1 MGTLPIAA
9 LCLSLFGPPEVDP
22 GETTNDPD
30 AVGRGEAEPAPPGYE
45 SPQAEPEARSAAKS
59 RRASRRRRGESPTTR
74 RFSVGLGA
82 VGFQVPTLRNPGT
95 PIDRRFTGPSMSM
108 VGLAL
113 FGRYAPVDAIALDL
127 SIRSGGVRFRTEDEV
142 PNVTA
147 YDMIVGDVGV
157 ILFFLRGPIGRLGV
171 DAGVGGI
178 AHLARYDINE
188 RDSSQLWGSF
198 AIRAGVDVE
207 LTARRVAFVV
217 NVRGYGIVSTPDV
230 VRSRGPLF
238 ETKAQPAL
246 APSPRLQTAISGS
259 LGLAY
264 RF

>member
-1 MGTLPIAA
+1 MGPLPIAA
-9 LCLSLFGPPEVDP
+9 LCLSLFGPPGGDP
-22 GETTNDPD
+22 GDSG
-30 AVGRGEAEPAPPGYE
+30 A
-45 SPQAEPEARSAAKS
+45 SSAAKDES
-59 RRASRRRRGESPTTR
+59 DEQGEPGKQDEQDRRAGARPRRTKDPTQR
-74 RFSVGLGA
+74 RFSLGLGA
-82 VGFQVPTLRNPGT
+82 VGFQLPTLRNPGT

-113 FGRYAPVDAIALDL
+113 FGRYAPVDAIALEL
-127 SIRSGGVRFRTEDEV
+127 SVRSGGVRFRTEDEV

-171 DAGVGGI
+171 DAGVGGV
-178 AHLARYDINE
+178 AHLARYDINDT
-188 RDSSQLWGSF
+188 DSSQLWGSF
-198 AIRAGVDVE
+198 AVRAGVDVE

-217 NVRGYGIVSTPDV
+217 NVRGYGIVSTPDIV
-230 VRSRGPLF
+230 TSRGPLF
-238 ETKAQPAL
+238 ETKSDPV
-246 APSPRLQTAISGS
+246 APSARLQTAISGS